1 MPKGKMKRQE
11 KKGEKK
17 GRKRG
22 EKSRELRRE
31 GMNHKTEDRPTRED
45 EDSLFRYLTPDTPEA
60 KKIKSLQGKEYE
72 YAEYIGMVEY
82 SIASYYY
89 EADRKMTDKGAA
101 SALKNI
107 RKNCSRPVSY
117 FNRDLEKEII
127 ESLIEVLKEKP
138 VTIHELK
145 LVIDYVLEVISNRSW
160 MGDKQAYIKWV
171 AYIMDLFT
179 EKEKEEYEKEIKNL
193 AAEIG
198 LSGKHADL
206 MLMKGEEKDYFEFI
220 EEYGEEY
227 ENTEGYRKE
236 NAGEKKDQKIK
247 REKPAEERLEE
258 MELTDEE
265 LVAEME
271 NNFIL
276 MEDAE
281 KFDFLLE
288 NGPEFYEFTGLYIS
302 ELAEKKDF
310 DRIQELYSKLTEK
323 YDNFLYLYVIMGA
336 TYLEIDPVLA
346 KFYFEQAL
354 KTLDKLDEFSD
365 STKEKLRTSFLSFIE
380 KIS

>member
-1 MPKGKMKRQE
+1 MKKE
-11 KKGEKK
+11 KAGSEGGEV
-17 GRKRG
+17 
-22 EKSRELRRE
+22 
-31 GMNHKTEDRPTRED
+31 MNHKTEDRSVGE
-45 EDSLFRYLTPDTPEA
+45 EEGSLFLYLAPDTPEA

-72 YAEYIGMVEY
+72 YAGYIGMVEY
-82 SIASYYY
+82 SIARYYY
-89 EADRKMTDKGAA
+89 EVDRKITDKDAVA
-101 SALKNI
+101 ALKNL
-107 RKNCSRPVSY
+107 RKNCSRPISF
-117 FNRDLEKEII
+117 FNRGLEKEII
-127 ESLIEVLKEKP
+127 KSLIEVLEEKQIT
-138 VTIHELK
+138 VHELN

-179 EKEKEEYEKEIKNL
+179 EGEKEEYEKEIKKL

-198 LSGKHADL
+198 LSDKHADL
-206 MLMKGEEKDYFEFI
+206 MLMKGEEEDYFEFI

-227 ENTEGYRKE
+227 REEYKDIEGLRGE
-236 NAGEKKDQKIK
+236 DAGERQKKEVKIENKAEK
-247 REKPAEERLEE
+247 RLKEK
-258 MELTDEE
+258 ELSDEE

-271 NNFIL
+271 DKFRL
-276 MEDAE
+276 MEDEE

-288 NGPEFYEFTGLYIS
+288 NGPEFYEFAGIYIS
-302 ELAEKKDF
+302 ELAEKRKY

-336 TYLEIDPVLA
+336 TYLEIDPGLA

-365 STKEKLRTSFLSFIE
+365 ATKEKLRASFVSFIE